1 MTVRVKCM
9 GHIKTSLGREAVE
22 LPGEMSAGELID
34 TLRRMAESD
43 PHVGFNRF
51 NTLLVVNGES
61 AFTAASNDR
70 KLHDGDEVF
79 LVPFSHGG

>member
-9 GHIKTSLGREAVE
+9 GHIKTSLGREVVE
-22 LPGEMSAGELID
+22 LSGEMSAGELVD
-34 TLRRMAESD
+34 ALRKMAGSD
-43 PHVGFNRF
+43 PGVGFNRF

-61 AFTAASNDR
+61 AFTAASDDR
-70 KLHDGDEVF
+70 RLHDGDEVF